1 MTACEEMMESNTA
14 NWGVA
19 ARVFHW
25 GLGLTIIGMIAF
37 GYWMNHWAPRPDRLF
52 YRSIHADIGYLVLLF
67 TALRLIWRAI
77 SPRPALPADMPRWE
91 RVAAYFNHGAL
102 YLFTFIVAF
111 LGWAH
116 SGAHRPDYSGFF
128 GLFHVPQFTSENREL
143 ANTLEDRH
151 ILMAYVLL
159 ALIMIHVAAA
169 LYHHFGRRDS
179 VLTGMIG
186 RG

>member
-1 MTACEEMMESNTA
+1 MMETKSA
-14 NWGVA
+14 NWGLA
-19 ARVFHW
+19 ARAFHW

-77 SPRPALPADMPRWE
+77 SPRPPLPAGMATWE
-91 RVAAYFNHGAL
+91 RVAAYVNHGAL
-102 YLFTFIVAF
+102 YLFTFIVAM

-116 SGAHRPDYSGFF
+116 SGAHKPDYSSFF
-128 GLFHVPQFTSENREL
+128 GLFRVPQFTSENRET
-143 ANTLEDRH
+143 ANIYEDRH

-159 ALIMIHVAAA
+159 ALIVVHVVAA
-169 LYHHFGRRDS
+169 LYHHFAKRDR
-179 VLTGMIG
+179 VLTSMIG